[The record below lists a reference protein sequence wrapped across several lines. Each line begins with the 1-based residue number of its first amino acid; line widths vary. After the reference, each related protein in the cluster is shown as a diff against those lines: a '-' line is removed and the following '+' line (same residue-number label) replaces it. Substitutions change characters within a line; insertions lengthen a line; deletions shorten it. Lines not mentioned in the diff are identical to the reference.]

1 MFIENKILPVLVI
14 HDQKKAIDLAK
25 CLYDSGI
32 RNIEIALRTNASK
45 KSIEKIVA
53 SEIPLNIGIGTIL
66 SIDDLI
72 FAKDVGANF
81 GLSPSTDTQIIEK
94 SIDLNFDFIPGISTP
109 TDISAVIKYGINKL
123 KFFPAE
129 NLGGMD
135 YLNRINSP
143 FKHLDLKYVVLG
155 GINNDN
161 FMKYAEYDNIIA
173 IGGSWIAKKELID
186 NNDWSE
192 ISRRAKIYLNYLFK
206 KE

>member
-1 MFIENKILPVLVI
+1 MFIDNKILPVLVI

-45 KSIEKIVA
+45 KSIEKIVN
-53 SEIPLNIGIGTIL
+53 SQIPLNIGIGTIL
-66 SIDDLI
+66 SLDDLF

-109 TDISAVIKYGINKL
+109 TDISNVIRFGINKL

-129 NLGGMD
+129 NLGGID
-135 YLNRINSP
+135 YLNRINGP

-155 GINNDN
+155 GINHDN
-161 FMKYAEYDNIIA
+161 FMKYTESDNIIA
-173 IGGSWIAKKELID
+173 IGGSWIAQRQLID
-186 NNDWSE
+186 NNDWKE
-192 ISRRAKIYLNYLFK
+192 ISRRAKVFLKLSV
-206 KE
+206 